1 MFHGN
6 IKIALGLNCRSTFLT
21 FDNSVKSQVDLTT
34 LILLRLGE
42 GSIIRAGGSPI
53 SHLRPRL
60 GFSNRAGAVLSK
72 GDAVQKQVTKWR
84 RRTKEMKKHVQH

>member
-21 FDNSVKSQVDLTT
+21 FDNSVKSQVDLTK
-34 LILLRLGE
+34 LSLLQVGRVLHYEQVDHRLATCVPD
-42 GSIIRAGGSPI
+42 R
-53 SHLRPRL
+53 
-60 GFSNRAGAVLSK
+60 GFSNRAEATLSK